1 MDQIKVQN
9 NDLKKENDELR
20 EECRVRAAEKAEVDI
35 KMLKTE
41 RQNISLLCEIKSN
54 RKIYSD
60 REKEIA
66 SDRELFKINL
76 KKKSEEIQKIKT
88 QYLSLQKKKL
98 SDTKTLLEIFRYMFF
113 LL

>member
-9 NDLKKENDELR
+9 TDLKKENDQLR
-20 EECRVRAAEKAEVDI
+20 EECRVRALEREELDI

-41 RQNISLLCEIKSN
+41 RQNISLLCEIKSI
-54 RKIYSD
+54 RKRSSD

-76 KKKSEEIQKIKT
+76 KKKSEEIQEIKT
-88 QYLSLQKKKL
+88 QYLSLQKQKL
-98 SDTKTLLEIFRYMFF
+98 SDTKTLLEIFR
-113 LL
+113 